1 MKRYG
6 SIFWHGFAK
15 IIKLVITLVCRI
27 FGVAMAIF
35 KPLLRLIQILYSLYA
50 FALFIVVIVGVL
62 FPCLILC
69 LPLGRIKGGNIMF
82 DLYRFLG
89 RLWYWMLGIRH
100 SNHYESTPDPNGQY
114 IFIANHI
121 SYLDA
126 VDIILTLKHDFRAI
140 GKFELLKVPIF
151 GFLYRFCVVTV
162 NRSSAEDRA
171 RSLADLRK
179 MLAKGISI
187 MVFPEGTF
195 NMADGPLAQFYDG
208 AFKLAVETGKPIQPI
223 LLLDTFDRLHYRNVF
238 TLTPGRARA
247 VYLAPIDPAQHPG
260 ADHKALKELAIKH
273 MSDKLIE
280 YRASWINPNYF
291 HPPR

>member
-1 MKRYG
+1 
-6 SIFWHGFAK
+6 
-15 IIKLVITLVCRI
+15 
-27 FGVAMAIF
+27 
-35 KPLLRLIQILYSLYA
+35 
-50 FALFIVVIVGVL
+50 
-62 FPCLILC
+62 
-69 LPLGRIKGGNIMF
+69 MF
-82 DLYRFLG
+82 NLYRFLG
-89 RLWYWMLGIRH
+89 NIWYWMLGIRH
-100 SNHYESTPDPNGQY
+100 SNHYESTPDPERQY

-126 VDIILTLKHDFRAI
+126 VDIILALKHDFRAI
-140 GKFELLKVPIF
+140 GKHELLKVPIF

-179 MLAKGISI
+179 MLSKGISI

-195 NMADGPLAQFYDG
+195 NMADGPLATFYDG
-208 AFKLAVETGKPIQPI
+208 AFKLAVETGKTIQPI

-247 VYLAPIDPAQHPG
+247 VYLQPINPSDHPE
-260 ADHKALKELAIKH
+260 ADHKELKEIAMKLMA
-273 MSDKLIE
+273 DKLIE

-291 HPPR
+291 KASR

>member
-1 MKRYG
+1 MQRYRLV
-6 SIFWHGFAK
+6 FRHEFAK
-15 IIKLVITLVCRI
+15 IVKLFFPLLWCI
-27 FGVAMAIF
+27 FDVAMFIYSTIKRF
-35 KPLLRLIQILYSLYA
+35 IQILYSLYA
-50 FALFIVVIVGVL
+50 FILFFGVVVAVL

-82 DLYRFLG
+82 DLYRFFG
-89 RLWYWMLGIRH
+89 RLWYVLLGIRH
-100 SNHYESTPDPNGQY
+100 TNHYESTPDPNGQY

-140 GKFELLKVPIF
+140 GKHELLKVPIF

-195 NMADGPLAQFYDG
+195 NMADGPLATFYDG
-208 AFKLAVETGKPIQPI
+208 AFKLAVETGKSIQPI
-223 LLLDTFDRLHYRNVF
+223 LLLDTFDRLHYRHVF
-238 TLTPGRARA
+238 TLTPGRSRA
-247 VYLAPIDPAQHPG
+247 VYLKPIHPSDHPD
-260 ADHKALKELAIKH
+260 ADHKALKEIAIKR

-291 HPPR
+291 HQPR